1 MVHRRR
7 LASAPTASL
16 MAVLTTGTLLCPRAA
31 FALDPSLDISQYAH
45 TAWKSRDGVVRGAVG
60 SIAQTPDGYLWVG
73 TDQGLL
79 RFDGVRTVPFLPG
92 EQLPSD
98 ALNRLLV
105 GRDGALWIGTDK
117 GLVRWKDG
125 KFERFPQVVA
135 SSVYPLVEDRA
146 GTLWIGTDG
155 PAGVCAARGGRVG
168 CERDERLGRSGIEAL
183 EDGSG
188 KLWFGT
194 RTGVWRWLPG
204 PPERFPLPTGIYDAK
219 GLVED
224 GNGGLLLA
232 TNGGVKRF
240 VDGKIES
247 QPGLEAARRP
257 LTFLRS
263 RDGSLWIGGFNG
275 LSHLH
280 HGRVDVFGR
289 EDGLSGQVVNRLY
302 EDREGSVWVG
312 TSSGLDRFREFT
324 FPTLSPDQ
332 GLSSS
337 LTWAVQASRDG
348 SVWIAASNG
357 LNRWQDGR
365 VTFYGTRPP
374 SPPGRRS
381 EGVQTVP
388 LLESPVRSMA
398 LDDQDRLWVG
408 LKQGIF
414 RIEGERLVQIPGLPG
429 EQVLAIATAG
439 HDEIWVSVA
448 ERGLFHWTATDPVQN
463 FSWAFFGGKDSG
475 SAALLPDP
483 ARHGVWIGFRDGG
496 VARLEDGRVAG
507 RWGTAEGLGA
517 GHVNHLRFGDR
528 GAVWAATEGGL
539 SRIADGKVRTLTT
552 RQGLPCDA
560 VSWSIEDDDH
570 ATWLYTGCGLLHVTR
585 SELDAWVEDPAR
597 TLRTTVFDGSDGVMK
612 VGTYAGYFG
621 PAVARAPDGKIWFT
635 HDDGVT
641 RIDPRNLPHN
651 SLPPPVHI
659 EQVTADGTV
668 HDAAA
673 GPLRL
678 PPHVRDLS
686 IDYTALSLVAPE
698 KVRFRVK
705 LEGQDKDWR
714 ELVNDRHVRY
724 TNLPPRSY
732 RFRVKASND
741 SGVWTDQDASLD
753 FAIPPAW
760 YQAAWFR
767 MLCVAALA
775 SLLWAAHRV
784 RLRILMRHQRLLE
797 RHQTE
802 ITALNE
808 RLMKAQEE
816 ASSRIAGELHDGVL
830 QQLTTVTLDLGTV
843 KYQVPTGS
851 AAKDNI
857 ATVQNKLISLG
868 ADIRQLSHDLHPAV
882 LQESGLPQAL
892 STYCEEF
899 IKTRGIPAS
908 CDADPELKNLSRG
921 SALALYRIA
930 QEALGNAAKHARATR
945 VNLRLERAGEM
956 ARLTVSDD
964 GAGFLPGEV
973 GARGGVGLV
982 SMRERVRQL
991 RGALDI
997 ESHPG
1002 HGTTVRAEVP
1012 FHSA

>member
-7 LASAPTASL
+7 RASGRTAPL
-16 MAVLTTGTLLCPRAA
+16 IAVLATLMLLCPRAA

-45 TAWKSRDGVVRGAVG
+45 TAWTARDGVVRGAVG
-60 SIAQTPDGYLWVG
+60 SIAQTPDGYLWIG
-73 TDQGLL
+73 TDRGLL
-79 RFDGVRTVPFLPG
+79 RFDGVRTVPVLPG

-98 ALNRLLV
+98 SLNRLLV
-105 GRDGALWIGTDK
+105 SRDGALWIGTDT
-117 GLVRWKDG
+117 GLFRWKDG
-125 KFERFPQVVA
+125 KFERFPHIVA
-135 SSVYPLVEDRA
+135 ESIYPLLEDRE
-146 GTLWIGTDG
+146 GTVWIGTDQ
-155 PAGVCAARGGRVG
+155 PVMVCAARGGKIDCQR
-168 CERDERLGRSGIEAL
+168 EERLGRGGMAGYEDASGR
-183 EDGSG
+183 
-188 KLWFGT
+188 LWLGT
-194 RTGVWRWLPG
+194 DSGVWRWSPG
-204 PPERFPLPTGIYDAK
+204 PPQQFPLPAGTVDVKALIEGD
-219 GLVED
+219 D
-224 GNGGLLLA
+224 GVLLLA
-232 TNGGVKRF
+232 TNDGVKRL
-240 VDGKIES
+240 VDGTIERA
-247 QPGLEAARRP
+247 PGLDAVKRP
-257 LTFLRS
+257 LRFLRS

-275 LSHLH
+275 LSHVH
-280 HGRVDVFGR
+280 QGRIDVFAR
-289 EDGLSGQVVNRLY
+289 ADGLSGQIVNRMF
-302 EDREGSVWVG
+302 EDREGNVWVG
-312 TSSGLDRFREFT
+312 TSSGLDRFREYT
-324 FPTLSPDQ
+324 FPTISPDQ

-337 LTWAVQASRDG
+337 VAWAVQASRDG
-348 SVWIAASNG
+348 SLWIAASNG

-365 VTFYGTRPP
+365 VTFYGKQQPA
-374 SPPGRRS
+374 SPGRRS
-381 EGVQTVP
+381 EDIRTLP
-388 LLESPVRSMA
+388 LLDSPVRSMA
-398 LDDQDRLWVG
+398 LDDGGRLWMG
-408 LKQGIF
+408 LKNEILTLD
-414 RIEGERLVQIPGLPG
+414 GESVVRVPGVPG
-429 EQVLAIATAG
+429 GQVLSIAPAG
-439 HDEIWVSVA
+439 HDDAWVSVWS
-448 ERGLFHWTATDPVQN
+448 EGLFHWTGGGSVQS
-463 FSWAFFGGKDSG
+463 FRWESFGGRSTG
-475 SAALLPDP
+475 AAALLPDL
-483 ARHGVWIGFRDGG
+483 ARQGLWIGFRDGG
-496 VARLEDGRVAG
+496 VAWFKDGGVA
-507 RWGTAEGLGA
+507 RSWSTADGLGA
-517 GHVNHLRFGDR
+517 GHVKHLRLGED
-528 GAVWAATEGGL
+528 GAVWASTDGGL
-539 SRIADGKVRTLTT
+539 SRIADGPVRTLTT
-552 RQGLPCDA
+552 RHGLPCDA
-560 VSWSIEDDDH
+560 VSWSMEDEDH
-570 ATWLYTGCGLLHVTR
+570 AAWLYLSCGLVRVSR
-585 SELDAWVEDPAR
+585 SELDGWVKDPAR
-597 TLRTTVFDGSDGVMK
+597 TIHPTFFDVSDGVMK
-612 VGTYAGYFG
+612 VGTYSGFFG
-621 PAVARAPDGKIWFT
+621 PSVAKGPDGKIWFT

-767 MLCVAALA
+767 VLCVAALA

-784 RLRILMRHQRLLE
+784 RLGILVRHQRLLE

-808 RLMKAQEE
+808 RLIQAQEE
-816 ASSRIAGELHDGVL
+816 ESSRIARELHDGVL

-843 KYQVPTGS
+843 KSQVPRGS
-851 AAKDNI
+851 AAKDGI
-857 ATVQNKLISLG
+857 ATVQDKLISLG

-882 LQESGLPQAL
+882 LQEFGLPQAL
-892 STYCEEF
+892 STYCQEF

-908 CDADPELKNLSRG
+908 CDADPQLKNLSRG

-991 RGALDI
+991 SGELDI
-997 ESHPG
+997 ESQPG